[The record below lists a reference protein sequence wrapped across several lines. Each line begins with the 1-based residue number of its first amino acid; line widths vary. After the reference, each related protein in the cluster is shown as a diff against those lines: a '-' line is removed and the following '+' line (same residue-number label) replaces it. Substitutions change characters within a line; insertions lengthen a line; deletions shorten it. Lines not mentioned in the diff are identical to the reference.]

1 MAIGVEMINLTET
14 AVNEIKRVIEENTLP
29 ENTGIRLGIKGGG
42 CAGFTYVFDFDN
54 KAGEFDEEFE
64 SLGIRIF
71 VDKKSLI
78 YIDGTTVDFNT
89 SLMDRGFKFN
99 NPKAN
104 ASCGCGTSFTPKGQ
118 LF

>member
-1 MAIGVEMINLTET
+1 MISLTEN
-14 AVNEIKRVIEENTLP
+14 AVSEINKVIVENKLP
-29 ENTGIRLGIKGGG
+29 EGTGIRIGIKGGG

-54 KAGEFDEEFE
+54 NPGEFDEIFE
-64 SLGIRIF
+64 SEGINIF

-78 YIDGTTVDFNT
+78 YIDGTVVDFNN

-104 ASCGCGTSFTPKGQ
+104 AACGCGTSFTPKESPFG
-118 LF
+118 

>member
-1 MAIGVEMINLTET
+1 MAIQLTENAQT
-14 AVNEIKRVIEENTLP
+14 EIERIIEENKLP
-29 ENTGIRLGIKGGG
+29 EGTGLRLGIKGGG

-54 KAGEFDEEFE
+54 KPGEFDEVFE

-71 VDKKSLI
+71 VDRKSLL

-89 SLMDRGFKFN
+89 SLMDRGFKFD

-104 ASCGCGTSFTPKGQ
+104 AACGCGTSFTPKEAS
-118 LF
+118 FT